1 MTDLRETR
9 TAAPVDRILR
19 VSIVEDDR
27 TTREGLATLV
37 GGATGCICVGTYGSV
52 EEALQVRP
60 GGLGDVVL
68 LDINLPGI
76 PGSEGARFIRE
87 HQPSTEVLMLT
98 AFADDDK
105 VFRSICNGAVGY
117 LLKKTPASKLLVA
130 IREAAW
136 GGAPMSPEIARKVVT
151 LFRTVAPPSAPTE
164 RLTTQ
169 EIRLL
174 QLLADGHSYQAAALQ
189 LDISINT
196 VRSHVRSVYE
206 KLHVHSK
213 SQAVSQALRRGLIR

>member
-1 MTDLRETR
+1 
-9 TAAPVDRILR
+9 
-19 VSIVEDDR
+19 
-27 TTREGLATLV
+27 
-37 GGATGCICVGTYGSV
+37 
-52 EEALQVRP
+52 
-60 GGLGDVVL
+60 
-68 LDINLPGI
+68 
-76 PGSEGARFIRE
+76 
-87 HQPSTEVLMLT
+87 
-98 AFADDDK
+98 
-105 VFRSICNGAVGY
+105 
-117 LLKKTPASKLLVA
+117 
-130 IREAAW
+130 
-136 GGAPMSPEIARKVVT
+136 MSPEIARKVVT